1 MDGME
6 KTRSK
11 LKGESMTMSVKT
23 SVDWRG
29 RPCKANKHGGMTAAI
44 FVLGLSLSLSLILI
58 SLPLCYILVYLC
70 SLFFI
75 YISNP
80 RVCHKELVQH
90 ASNGRPAMVI
100 EGLPL
105 DLL

>member
-6 KTRSK
+6 KTRRK

-44 FVLGLSLSLSLILI
+44 FVLGLSLSLSL
-58 SLPLCYILVYLC
+58 SLLYLSL
-70 SLFFI
+70 SLFVI
-75 YISNP
+75 YLYICVHYFSYTSQTQ
-80 RVCHKELVQH
+80 E
-90 ASNGRPAMVI
+90 SVI
-100 EGLPL
+100 KS
-105 DLL
+105 